1 MYVLFL
7 TYPLNIRVTI
17 AYFKMF
23 NIIELKV
30 GAYIM
35 KINAQILYHRLKK
48 KYPVK
53 IYGEE
58 NFNFL
63 YSSPE
68 FYMNNSN
75 HLYAN
80 TVYLASVDCL
90 PSRPLIEKNVVLI
103 CIGESNHLFYYK
115 ERATVITIQKKVDFF
130 QVYNYLKEIFDLYHK
145 CESQLIELFMK
156 SPSIQDILDCI
167 YPVIERSIFILNSA
181 FQFVASIYSDAISG
195 NKLWRQDQRNLDTE
209 SFILFLREK
218 DLMMDKRGTFLLDF
232 DADRILVKN
241 LFNSNEEYI
250 GCIFVY
256 QEDKPFIEGEEM
268 LVEYL
273 ASIIEWISQAN
284 PTMLNQEQITLK
296 ESLQTMVNEMPLN
309 KRQKMLLKSSNYKKS
324 YFCISIHS
332 TKASSTVPI
341 NYLCSTFESLFKHS
355 IFFEYNNSIL
365 GLIPVNNNDKS
376 INYIESFRK
385 DFMNI
390 IRDMR
395 VCVGI
400 SNPFKDLYM
409 LGTFYKQAE
418 AAIDNGRIYQP
429 DNNIYL
435 FADFALTELVTNSLG
450 SFPLDTY
457 FPKGFDE
464 ILSHDLKGSVS
475 YLETLSIF
483 LDESMSYSNA
493 ARRLYIHRSTL
504 IERINRI
511 KNILHIDLNNPDHR
525 LQLQIILKL
534 LDIEQSIKRK

>member
-1 MYVLFL
+1 
-7 TYPLNIRVTI
+7 
-17 AYFKMF
+17 
-23 NIIELKV
+23 
-30 GAYIM
+30 M
-35 KINAQILYHRLKK
+35 KINVQILYDRLKR

-53 IYGEE
+53 IYGES
-58 NFNFL
+58 NSDFL

-75 HLYAN
+75 YFYAN
-80 TVYLASVDCL
+80 KVYLASVDYL
-90 PSRPLIEKNVVLI
+90 PSRPIIEKNVVVVS
-103 CIGESNHLFYYK
+103 IGEANHLFYYK
-115 ERATVITIQKKVDFF
+115 ERATVIIIQKKVDFF
-130 QVYNYLKEIFDLYHK
+130 QVYNYLKETFDLYHR

-156 SPSIQDILDCI
+156 NPSIQNILDCI
-167 YPVIERSIFILNSA
+167 YPLIERSVFILNST
-181 FQFVASIYSDAISG
+181 FQFVASIYSDAMSK
-195 NKLWRQDQRNLDTE
+195 NKIWSLDQRNLDTE
-209 SFILFLREK
+209 SFISFLRKK

-232 DADRILVKN
+232 DADKVLVSN
-241 LFNSNEEYI
+241 LFNPNDEYI

-273 ASIIEWISQAN
+273 ASIIEWISQSN

-324 YFCISIHS
+324 YLCISIHS
-332 TKASSTVPI
+332 TKASSEIPI
-341 NYLCSTFESLFKHS
+341 NYLCSTFETLFKDS
-355 IFFEYNNSIL
+355 IFFEYNYSIL
-365 GLIPVNNNDKS
+365 GLIPVNSIDKS
-376 INYIESFRK
+376 MNYIESFQKEFMDIVK
-385 DFMNI
+385 DI
-390 IRDMR
+390 G

-435 FADFALTELVTNSLG
+435 FEDFALTELVTNSLG

-483 LDESMSYSNA
+483 LDESMSYSKA

-504 IERINRI
+504 IERIERI

-534 LDIEQSIKRK
+534 LDIEQSIKKNKI